1 MCDMRIP
8 LTFDM
13 ADCELIA
20 QIIADVAVQ
29 VLPADPE

>member
-1 MCDMRIP
+1 
-8 LTFDM
+8 M

-20 QIIADVAVQ
+20 QIISDVAVQ